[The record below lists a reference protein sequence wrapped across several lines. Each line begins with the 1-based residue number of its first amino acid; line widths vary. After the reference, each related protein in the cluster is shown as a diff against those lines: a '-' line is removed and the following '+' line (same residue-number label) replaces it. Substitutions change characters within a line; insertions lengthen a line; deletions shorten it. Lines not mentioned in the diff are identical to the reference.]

1 MRPARLPLLI
11 LLSAALAACG
21 ERTFTAEEFVDEVNA
36 EGAAIALGGVITTN
50 QDGLEIREVTFTE
63 SVPSATGAGEEAQG
77 SGAMVVLD
85 DAGAAGDELERCEAA
100 PAFTCF
106 RAANVLLRFERI
118 FPEEQARIIQAFQA
132 IASE

>member
-1 MRPARLPLLI
+1 MLLI
-11 LLSAALAACG
+11 AGAGCGG
-21 ERTFTAEEFVDEVNA
+21 ERTFTAEEFVDAVNA
-36 EGAAIALGGVITTN
+36 EGAAIALGGVIAKN

-63 SVPSATGAGEEAQG
+63 SVPSATGAGDETRG
-77 SGAMVVLD
+77 SGAMLVLD
-85 DAGAAGDELERCEAA
+85 DAGEAGDELERCEAA